1 MGDYGILTLIPPLCV
16 LIFALLTKLCMETL
30 LCGVIAAFILAHGL
44 NFFGPMMDS
53 MYEVMGSGGAVWVVM
68 LCFILGIFGT
78 LTESVGASQAFVNS
92 LKRFF
97 NTEKKI
103 GIAAFIFGCVMF
115 IDDYLN
121 MTAVSSAMK
130 KSYDDYK
137 IPREMLAY
145 NMNSTAGPV
154 CLLIPFSSWMV
165 FFSGIFGTQPELQA
179 LGSGQDAYIS
189 AIPFMFYPIVALIVV
204 PLVILGVIPHVGP
217 MKKAFQRVAE
227 TGEVYSKEAAPL
239 NRKLEMNEVCQ
250 SVAETGE
257 VFSEEA
263 APLNDEKVSNTKNA
277 TAFDLLLPL
286 GLLIAFSIIG
296 DDVLIGLI
304 AGSVGASVWYL
315 VTRKLNVAQWG
326 QCISEGLGSMAYM
339 AGVCACCLWLKDAM
353 DMINLPGYVIERT
366 VDLFTPELFPAVTF
380 IVVTMLVFGTG
391 SSWGVPAVAIPIIVP
406 LAFAVDANIPL
417 TLGALLSATGFG
429 CQACFYSSDLV
440 LAAQVCG
447 VTTAEH
453 FKTQFPY
460 AMGSAII
467 ALIGFLIF
475 GFIM

>member
-1 MGDYGILTLIPPLCV
+1 MTLIPPLCI

-30 LCGVIAAFILAHGL
+30 LCGIIAAFILAYGL

-53 MYEVMGSGGAVWVVM
+53 MYEVMGSGNVVWVVV
-68 LCFILGIFGT
+68 LCLVLGIFGT
-78 LTESVGASQAFVNS
+78 LTDAVGAPQAFGNS
-92 LKRFF
+92 LKRIF
-97 NTEKKI
+97 NTEKKT
-103 GIAAFIFGCVMF
+103 GIAAFLFGCVMF
-115 IDDYLN
+115 MDDYLN

-130 KSYDDYK
+130 SSYDEYK

-154 CLLIPFSSWMV
+154 CLLIPFSSWMG
-165 FFSGIFGTQPELQA
+165 FFSGIFSTEPQLQA

-204 PLVILGVIPHVGP
+204 PLVILGVIPHVGA

-239 NRKLEMNEVCQ
+239 NRKPEMNE
-250 SVAETGE
+250 
-257 VFSEEA
+257 
-263 APLNDEKVSNTKNA
+263 DEKVSNTKNS

-304 AGSVGASVWYL
+304 VASVGASVWYL
-315 VTRKLNVAQWG
+315 VTKKLNVAQWG
-326 QCISEGLGSMAYM
+326 RCMSEGLASMAYM
-339 AGVCACCLWLKDAM
+339 AGVCAFSQWLKAAM
-353 DMINLPGYVIERT
+353 DMINLPLYVIERT
-366 VDLFTPELFPAVTF
+366 VDLFTPELFPAITF
-380 IVVTMLVFGTG
+380 IVVTLLVFGTG
-391 SSWGVPAVAIPIIVP
+391 SSWGVPAVTVPIIVP
-406 LAFAVDANIPL
+406 LAFALGANIPL

-447 VTTAEH
+447 VTTVEH

-467 ALIGFLIF
+467 ATIGFLIF